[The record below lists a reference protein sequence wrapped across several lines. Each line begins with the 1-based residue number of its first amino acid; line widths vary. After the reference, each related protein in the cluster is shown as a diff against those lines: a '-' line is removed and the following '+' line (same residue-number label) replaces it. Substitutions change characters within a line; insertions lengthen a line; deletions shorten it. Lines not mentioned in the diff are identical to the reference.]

1 MFTWWQS
8 LDSVAVF
15 NSWMQLVAMIGAALT
30 TISLLLL
37 WINGNRMTRYLID
50 REKSASSKIKN
61 VEKAAEQIRKELLAT
76 QQNQDIADQ
85 KRRLAEMDAGSL
97 RKEMEKIRS
106 RYANVE
112 GALKDR
118 ISELKDMNITQS
130 GTTTQNTAVVQQSG
144 FMDAQQKKMLSK
156 LLSSGPKGE
165 LDIISVLEDASS
177 HETAIEFKEIFED
190 QGWSTSEI
198 VQSAFTHP
206 PEGFVLVIHSK
217 QTAPSYAKFLQRTL
231 TTIGLPVSAQVN
243 TKYPEWSISL
253 IVGQVDQG

>member
-15 NSWMQLVAMIGAALT
+15 NSWMQLTAMVGAALT
-30 TISLLLL
+30 AISLLLL
-37 WINGNRMTRYLID
+37 WFNGNRMTRYLID
-50 REKSASSKIKN
+50 REKSASSKIKA
-61 VEKAAEQIRKELLAT
+61 VERAAELIRKELLAT

-97 RKEMEKIRS
+97 RKELDKIRN
-106 RYANVE
+106 RYANAE

-118 ISELKDMNITQS
+118 ISELKDMNITHS
-130 GTTTQNTAVVQQSG
+130 GTTTQNIAPMQPSG
-144 FMDAQQKKMLSK
+144 FLDAQQTKMLTK

-165 LDIISVLEDASS
+165 LDIISVLEDPAS
-177 HETAIEFKEIFED
+177 HETAIEFKEVFDD

-198 VQSAFTHP
+198 VQSAFTRP
-206 PEGFVLVIHSK
+206 PEGFVLVLHSK

-231 TTIGLPVSAQVN
+231 TTIGLPVSAQIN
-243 TKYPEWSISL
+243 SKYPEWSISL
-253 IVGQVDQG
+253 IVGEVKQG